1 LTKSK
6 WFRFIVA
13 QKWAC
18 LGLLLSVVAAFIAS
32 TYLAQAIYF
41 DDPKHQNVTLRAWMT
56 PRYVAHSYDVPRRVV
71 IKTLEIA
78 DEEDD
83 HPRRMDVLAQRL
95 ELSLPELTEKL
106 RADIAVFREQSSEN
120 ADDD

>member
-18 LGLLLSVVAAFIAS
+18 LGLMLSIATVLIAS

-56 PRYVAHSYDVPRRVV
+56 PRYIAYSYDVPRRVV
-71 IKTLEIA
+71 MRTLEIA

-83 HPRRMDVLAQRL
+83 HPRRMGVSAQRL
-95 ELSLPELTEKL
+95 GLSLPELTEKL
-106 RADIAVFREQSSEN
+106 RADIAAFREQSSEN